1 MASVWSLPP
10 GFEYTTL
17 AVGGR
22 GLNTTMAQLGA
33 ALLAESRKR
42 PVDPINESFVLSH
55 LGYWVDNGAPY
66 YHTTAAYNIS
76 SGMEECSARDT
87 CTQEDALK
95 AVQADARARKIPLRY
110 MRTPPPA
117 CSVLSAMPCH
127 VMSCQCVMCV
137 CVAARDEEIFRA
149 WFLINH

>member
-10 GFEYTTL
+10 GFEHTTL

-22 GLNTTMAQLGA
+22 GLNTTMAQLGK
-33 ALLAESRKR
+33 ALLAESGKR

-66 YHTTAAYNIS
+66 YHTAAAYNIS
-76 SGMEECSARDT
+76 AGMEECSARDS

-110 MRTPPPA
+110 MRTPPPLERSLLVL
-117 CSVLSAMPCH
+117 CSVFCR
-127 VMSCQCVMCV
+127 VMSCQCVCV
-137 CVAARDEEIFRA
+137 WRLAMRKSFALGF
-149 WFLINH
+149 